1 MIDERDREL
10 NTLFAKADQPL
21 EGEAFISETMMA
33 AKRSPY
39 RRIAKVLPAVL
50 ALLAVPV
57 LVLAAP
63 LQQLVVLAT
72 GALAIPLLP
81 IGDPFFAAALLPV
94 NNVAALCAIAFLLLR
109 AAHRRLFR

>member
-10 NTLFAKADQPL
+10 NMLFAEADQPL
-21 EGEAFISETMMA
+21 EGEVFISETMMA

-39 RRIAKVLPAVL
+39 YRIAKVLPAVL
-50 ALLAVPV
+50 ALLAV